1 MGPIKFSLID
11 RKRILVH
18 ARNQILHVQN
28 LDHAIEAQV
37 HPTLRTK
44 APPKNKR
51 KGLLETFVPRAPPT
65 ATEVVSPP
73 LAQPVEGTAEKVD
86 PVPAEAVVLPPS
98 QQEPLSAE
106 AQLLQAAN
114 DEEMKR
120 KEEEEAKKKKEED
133 EEDDWEAKVLMMET
147 NEIAQSKFP
156 IRHTTIEGMTLAST
170 SIYNES
176 MAVIVD
182 DRCRIKLFDWKTMDV
197 VKSFGESGD
206 QAGGIV
212 RPTAV
217 ACAAV
222 GPHTKLIL
230 VGDCSEGQVQ
240 RISCFSSHGDFVVDF
255 GSEGPML
262 GQFRDISCI
271 AIRPF
276 TCDKGIDV
284 CQQLERQRKVAILR
298 GKNPREIG
306 LPSPPLP
313 TTVQSPPSYPEDDF
327 YRHPYIPSWYQPT
340 MSMEEL
346 EDTLFNDELPNNFV
360 VGRRAYDANIF
371 DILFVSTEKK
381 IVRIQAKYQSQ
392 QDIDHILREGNTIL
406 TDEEKKP
413 GFFIANRMGE
423 KVVYASLHELL
434 RKNPY
439 VKDLRIRE
447 ESRDYLVFA
456 VVDRRN
462 YRVQLLRLFW
472 TRSLLFTPT
481 IEVVDVIGG
490 SKCMHCELLDPV
502 AVAYAPTGDLAVC
515 DGGRNGILILSPS
528 YHLVKFI
535 QLTFESMRDI
545 KEAGAIAQRERE
557 RKRAEEQAVI
567 KRKQMAAQQK
577 TRRVHEEKQLHE
589 DRFVKEKYDSETIAS
604 LTTFAST
611 APSLSSASTTSA
623 MGTTTAASTASRT
636 VGGSRRG
643 PRPGGGGGSSVT
655 GSVVSYVAEKE
666 SVAKKKP
673 SWVEFGEDGSM
684 IVGFHT
690 GGKVSYCSCVYYCV
704 RSVSLPTVMVVLVL
718 VLVLCVPAGLYI
730 FKPNVS
736 LPVGKLEKLEVR
748 SAYHPPDIPSPHL
761 CC

>member
-51 KGLLETFVPRAPPT
+51 KGLLETFVPPPS
-65 ATEVVSPP
+65 AAVVTPP
-73 LAQPVEGTAEKVD
+73 LAQPVEAASAEKVE
-86 PVPAEAVVLPPS
+86 PVPAEVVVPPPPL
-98 QQEPLSAE
+98 QEPLSTE
-106 AQLLQAAN
+106 DELLRAAKE
-114 DEEMKR
+114 EEMKR

-156 IRHTTIEGMTLAST
+156 IRHTTIEGLTLAST

-182 DRCRIKLFDWKTMDV
+182 DRCRIKLFNWKTMDV

-206 QAGGIV
+206 QSGGIV

-276 TCDKGIDV
+276 TCDKGIEV

-298 GKNPREIG
+298 GKNPREVV

-313 TTVQSPPSYPEDDF
+313 TTGQSPPPYPEDDF
-327 YRHPYIPSWYQPT
+327 FHHPYIPSWYQPT

-346 EDTLFNDELPNNFV
+346 EDTLFNDDLPNNFV
-360 VGRRAYDANIF
+360 VGRREYDANIF
-371 DILFVSTEKK
+371 DILFVSNEKK

-392 QDIDHILREGNTIL
+392 QDIDHILREGNSIL
-406 TDEEKKP
+406 TEEEKKP

-423 KVVYASLHELL
+423 KIVYASLHELL

-472 TRSLLFTPT
+472 TRSLLFTPM

-515 DGGRNGILILSPS
+515 DSGRNGILILSPS

-535 QLTFESMRDI
+535 QLTFESIRDI

-577 TRRVHEEKQLHE
+577 TRRLQEEKQLHE
-589 DRFVKEKYDSETIAS
+589 DRFVKEKYDSDTIAS

-611 APSLSSASTTSA
+611 APSMSLASTSASA
-623 MGTTTAASTASRT
+623 MGAATTASTATRT
-636 VGGSRRG
+636 VGSRRG
-643 PRPGGGGGSSVT
+643 PRPGGGGDSSSVA
-655 GSVVSYVAEKE
+655 GNSVASYVPEKE
-666 SVAKKKP
+666 SIAKKKP
-673 SWVEFGEDGSM
+673 SWVDFGEDGSM

-690 GGKVSYCSCVYYCV
+690 GGKVICLWQLYCLCF
-704 RSVSLPTVMVVLVL
+704 VSFWLLVGACLWLRMVLFH
-718 VLVLCVPAGLYI
+718 GD
-730 FKPNVS
+730 
-736 LPVGKLEKLEVR
+736 G
-748 SAYHPPDIPSPHL
+748 
-761 CC
+761 